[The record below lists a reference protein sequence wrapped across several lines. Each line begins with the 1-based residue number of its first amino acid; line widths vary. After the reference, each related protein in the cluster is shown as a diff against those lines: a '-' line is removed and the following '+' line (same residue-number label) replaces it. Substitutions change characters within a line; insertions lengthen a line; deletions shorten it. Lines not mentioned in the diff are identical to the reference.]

1 MFDKMKQLKQLKDFE
16 SSLKKEEITKE
27 KDGIKVTVNLRMDI
41 LDVKLNPELNIQDQE
56 KKLKECLVDA
66 MNSAKMEMAKRAQ
79 SMGGFGF

>member
-1 MFDKMKQLKQLKDFE
+1 
-16 SSLKKEEITKE
+16 
-27 KDGIKVTVNLRMDI
+27 MDI

>member
-27 KDGIKVTVNLRMDI
+27 KDGIVVKVNLKMDI
-41 LDVKLNPELNIQDQE
+41 IDIKLNPELDTQEQE
-56 KKLKECLVDA
+56 KKLKECLIDA
-66 MNSAKMEMAKRAQ
+66 MNNAKMEMAKRAQ